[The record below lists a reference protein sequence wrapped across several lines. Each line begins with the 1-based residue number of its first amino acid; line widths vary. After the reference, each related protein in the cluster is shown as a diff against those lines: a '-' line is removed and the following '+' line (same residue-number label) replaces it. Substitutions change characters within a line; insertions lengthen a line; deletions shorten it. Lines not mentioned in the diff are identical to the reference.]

1 MKCFEINLLPN
12 LSSSL
17 RINGRAKYLH
27 YLGPLNVKDKRN
39 SKNRRAKPFGQ
50 KKLKTIET
58 AFIEQGYV
66 RLPISLNGAGHPIIE
81 VIKPNNV
88 QAKILLDTG
97 ATANL
102 LDYDFAKQLGL
113 NLTPTQEKGGGIGG
127 LTLDVFSIDE
137 VLMEMSGQHFR
148 FDNFLSM
155 DFTSLKQSLISNGLA
170 ADFQGILGFGFFK
183 MTKCFIDYSGDRIL
197 ILNN

>member
-1 MKCFEINLLPN
+1 MGK
-12 LSSSL
+12 
-17 RINGRAKYLH
+17 
-27 YLGPLNVKDKRN
+27 
-39 SKNRRAKPFGQ
+39 

-58 AFIEQGYV
+58 AFIEKGYV
-66 RLPISLNGAGHPIIE
+66 RIPFSFNGAGHPIIE
-81 VIKPNNV
+81 VIMPNNV

-97 ATANL
+97 ASANL

-113 NLTPTQEKGGGIGG
+113 NLTPTQEKGCGIGG